1 MKKLILILL
10 ALCTVLSL
18 AACGPA
24 ANNQTSPSETTGK
37 PGDYDYHNALGFTYN
52 GTKIQL
58 HAPAE
63 EILAA
68 LGAYK
73 SCTEEP
79 SCAFDDGMDKTYT
92 YDSFVLQT
100 YPLAGKD
107 YVYSFWFQDDL
118 VKTDEG
124 IKIGD
129 DQATVEAAYGAD
141 AYNGKNAYIIRK
153 DDGELSVILKDGVV
167 QSITFAVVLG

>member
-1 MKKLILILL
+1 MKKLILIIL

-18 AACGPA
+18 TACGPA
-24 ANNQTSPSETTGK
+24 DSNQTDATETTGTK
-37 PGDYDYHNALGFTYN
+37 VPGDYKTALSFTYN

-63 EILAA
+63 PILAA
-68 LGAYK
+68 LGEAKAY
-73 SCTEEP
+73 TEEP

-92 YDSFVLQT
+92 YDDFYLQT
-100 YPLAGKD
+100 YPLNGKD
-107 YVYSFWFQDDL
+107 YVYSFWFASDM

-129 DQATVEAAYGAD
+129 SQQAVEAAYGAD
-141 AYNGKNAYIIRK
+141 AYNGRNAYIVRK
-153 DDGELSVILKDGVV
+153 DDGELSVILKDGEVTG
-167 QSITFAVVLG
+167 ITFAVVIG